1 MHKASY
7 CSIYFI
13 VLFVFFA
20 ISALGAD
27 KPCTPH
33 FSATQVWQ
41 GADAAYS
48 IPLPDGRDV
57 WIFGDTIYGAERKLD
72 GAEPRMVRNSVAV
85 SACKNGNFTI
95 DYVIRKSGNGKPLD
109 FFQVRNRNNWYW
121 ALDGFYH
128 DKSLYVTLLC
138 IRSKPVTAADP
149 IGFETC
155 GADIARISDL
165 NADPQDWR
173 MEYFSLVADG
183 VKAYPSATTVV
194 SGEYA
199 YIFAL
204 YENTERPLL
213 VTRIPLDG
221 LGNPQKNL
229 QYLAKDGNWKPGF
242 VPADARPVMDNGA
255 TELSIRYRP
264 DMKKWIAVMMDP
276 KLSGNV
282 IVRTAPEMTGP
293 WTQGQAI
300 YRVPELRK
308 DLAGYD
314 SDTFCYAGKEHPEFE
329 KGDLLFTYVCNTMK
343 VPKLVEKLDIYY
355 PQVLRVAMPKE

>member
-1 MHKASY
+1 MRKANCY
-7 CSIYFI
+7 FIYFI
-13 VLFVFFA
+13 AIFIFST
-20 ISALGAD
+20 ISAFSAD

-48 IPLPDGRDV
+48 IPLPDGRSV
-57 WIFGDTIYGAERKLD
+57 WIFGDTIYGSERKLD
-72 GAEPRMVRNSVAV
+72 GAEPRMVRNSTAV
-85 SACKNGNFTI
+85 STCKDGNFAI
-95 DYVIRKSGNGKPLD
+95 DYVIRKSGSGKPLD
-109 FFQVRNRNNWYW
+109 FFQSRNRNTWYW

-128 DKSLYVTLLC
+128 DKSLYMTLLC
-138 IRSKPVTAADP
+138 LRNKPVTAADP

-155 GADIARISDL
+155 GADIARIGDL
-165 NADPQDWR
+165 DADPQDWT
-173 MEYFSLVADG
+173 MEYFPLVADG

-194 SGEYA
+194 SGDYA
-199 YIFAL
+199 YLFGL

-229 QYLAKDGNWKPGF
+229 QYLAKDGAWKPGF
-242 VPADARPVMDNGA
+242 APADAKPVMDNGV
-255 TELSIRYRP
+255 TELSIRYHP
-264 DMKKWIAVMMDP
+264 EMKKWVAVMMDP
-276 KLSGNV
+276 KLTGTV
-282 IVRTAPEMTGP
+282 ILRTAPELTGP
-293 WTQGQAI
+293 WAQGQAI

-329 KGDLLFTYVCNTMK
+329 KGDLLFTYVCNTMM